1 MNPYIEKYLELLWNM
16 FEYDINQLSQP
27 WMYYWLL
34 VPAVG
39 YLVFFFVKWAVLTT
53 PFWLPVSIIFKS
65 LGEIRK
71 K

>member
-34 VPAVG
+34 MPAIG

-53 PFWLPVSIIFKS
+53 PFWLPVSIIVRSF
-65 LGEIRK
+65 GNGRK